1 MCSEGG
7 KEDFHHSPVR
17 NKDYQKVWSSP
28 SDPVHF
34 EVDASHEKLESNLE
48 ADARNVSSLC
58 QDLTCPDSPFYMDTS
73 STNSDLPQ
81 NEIKNVK
88 REDESKLTLAEE
100 IYSTL
105 DDWLGDFNI
114 GNDSQNV
121 LPQLVDPS
129 ISSFRQFEPI
139 CKFHHTEAFSN
150 EMITFQNLKGLP
162 YTVQP
167 EMQNHVYYCAK
178 GTNIKEDSFKEEN
191 SLGTSTS
198 TNEEQF
204 AHKCVIQ
211 PSRSPPVVHSS
222 GETVKFME
230 MSLAKSAATESALKP
245 SQPQSFWYEENV
257 PSDVDKPF
265 YKENGFN
272 QLDLKANYATEKI
285 SVSSKGIQSSGDIPE
300 MPVSHQKEVTVED
313 MDRPGTVSYWSP
325 AVISWSSGA
334 SQEDS
339 KAPDM
344 EQSLESLQPLEE
356 DMALNEVL
364 RKLKHTNKRQQ
375 TLIQDLQCSN
385 KYLEKKVEELQ
396 RQTTKQQVFV
406 DINKLKEK
414 VEELIEDKYRV
425 MLEKNDTEKT
435 LQNLQE
441 VLANTQ
447 KHLQESRNEKETLQ
461 LELKKVKGNYVH
473 LQERY
478 MTEMQ
483 QKDKTVSQCM
493 EMNRTLSEK
502 EEEVER
508 LKQLKGELKKAT
520 TSALDLLKREKKT
533 REHEFLSLRE
543 EFQKHE
549 KKNLEERQKLKSR
562 LEKLLTQVN
571 NLQFISENEKG
582 KNAKLKQQVSSVK
595 QENVRLQQQI
605 AGSKEQNYAPRFET
619 PHLKE
624 DSGEAVEA
632 DITKDAK
639 MIHSNLFL
647 NCSPCEKESLNPP
660 DVKRTSQLVSKLH
673 SLLALVIGLLTCQ
686 DITTTDAEYFKD
698 CEKISD
704 IMLQKLKHFHLKKKN
719 LDKELL
725 KHKDRITAFRELIT
739 NEKAFQDRVTEVT
752 GFDSDET
759 KNVGDVPILLGAKRN
774 KYHSLNEELD
784 CLVTSYEEIIE
795 CADQRLEISRSH
807 IVHLE
812 KRNKHLEDLI
822 RRPRKKA
829 RKSRPRRLEYHP
841 KSLTVLATKP
851 RKMKLNHPCSL
862 PCSLMRKRLKQK
874 IIY

>member
-1 MCSEGG
+1 MDPE
-7 KEDFHHSPVR
+7 KDFHHSPVR

-58 QDLTCPDSPFYMDTS
+58 QDLTRSDSPFYMDTS

-150 EMITFQNLKGLP
+150 EMITFQNLKEGLP

-582 KNAKLKQQVSSVK
+582 KNAKLKQQ
-595 QENVRLQQQI
+595 
-605 AGSKEQNYAPRFET
+605 
-619 PHLKE
+619 
-624 DSGEAVEA
+624 
-632 DITKDAK
+632 DAK

-752 GFDSDET
+752 GFESDET

-784 CLVTSYEEIIE
+784 CLITKLGNLLESKEDHCNRLIEENDKYQRYVGNLINKVTSYEEIIE

-812 KRNKHLEDLI
+812 KRNKHLEDLV